1 MTWFSRLESMIG
13 SWGRLAVTPVM
24 VYEVQGFGQDLVI
37 PWSGR
42 SPDPRIN
49 CTKHGSSQSITV
61 VCPILGM
68 TEQAKAWMIAWVR
81 EQCVNGEARRERQRL
96 KLSEAQVG
104 AVVGTSEV
112 NISRWERGI
121 RLPRK
126 DAALRY
132 AKALRQME
140 KIETSTGRLGDV
152 VASS

>member
-1 MTWFSRLESMIG
+1 
-13 SWGRLAVTPVM
+13 
-24 VYEVQGFGQDLVI
+24 
-37 PWSGR
+37 
-42 SPDPRIN
+42 
-49 CTKHGSSQSITV
+49 
-61 VCPILGM
+61 M